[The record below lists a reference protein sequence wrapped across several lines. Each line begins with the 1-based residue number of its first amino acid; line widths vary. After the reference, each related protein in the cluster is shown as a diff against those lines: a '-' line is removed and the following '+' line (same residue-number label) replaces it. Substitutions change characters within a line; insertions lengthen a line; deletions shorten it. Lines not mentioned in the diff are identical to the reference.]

1 MELPYHLVGSIP
13 MRYSR
18 KDRATSIILVLPTLF
33 AMFIFI
39 YGFIGFTGYA
49 SLSNWKKLKPDFSFV
64 GFENYVKLFENQRFI
79 IDMRNT
85 FTFTVLFLIATILLG
100 FFLAVLLE
108 QKIKGESIFRNIFL
122 FPMALSYI
130 VTGVVWRWLLSPGT
144 TTTGAQGVNL
154 LFEMV
159 GLGFLKNGW
168 YTDPNIG
175 IRAVVIAATWQMA
188 GYVMALYLAGM
199 RGIPE
204 ELKEAARVDGANE
217 IDVYRFIIIPL
228 LSPITLSAVI
238 ILGHMSLKIYDLVV
252 SMTGPGTGFS
262 TDVPALFM
270 FDTTFRGNR
279 FAQGSSIAMVLLA
292 MVAVLVIP
300 YLVSSYKKEVER

>member
-1 MELPYHLVGSIP
+1 

-18 KDRATSIILVLPTLF
+18 KDRATSIALVLPTIVV
-33 AMFIFI
+33 MFIFI

-49 SLSNWKKLKPDFSFV
+49 SFSNWKKLKPDFTFI
-64 GFENYVKLFENQRFI
+64 GFENYIKLFQNQRFI

-100 FFLAVLLE
+100 FFLAFLLE
-108 QKIKGESIFRNIFL
+108 QKVKGESIFRNIYL

-144 TTTGAQGVNL
+144 AATGPLGVNL
-154 LFEMV
+154 LFDNL

-199 RGIPE
+199 RGIPD

-217 IDVYRFIIIPL
+217 FDVYRYIVIPL
-228 LSPITLSAVI
+228 LRPITLSAVI

-279 FAQGSSIAMVLLA
+279 FAQGSSIAMVLLI
-292 MVAVLVIP
+292 MVAVLVVP
-300 YLVSSYKKEVER
+300 YLVSSYRKEVVR